1 VPLALI
7 FVFIAVYNSCIIQ
20 VWFNFLPI
28 KNLFSLNYVASSDR
42 PCQEQKTY

>member
-20 VWFNFLPI
+20 VWFQLSP
-28 KNLFSLNYVASSDR
+28 Y
-42 PCQEQKTY
+42 